1 MPINWFMI
9 ILLTAMIVTPI
20 SVIMDGAYLDTQGPM
35 STSNDSIINLLMNGH
50 KLGEA
55 DFSIGTVGEI
65 LISGDFWNGIWKVV
79 SADYSFF
86 KPIPPATEVNWI
98 AGWFRAV
105 FALINFV
112 VFLGIVVATVR
123 GVASN

>member
-1 MPINWFMI
+1 MPINWFII

-20 SVIMDGAYLDTQGPM
+20 SVIMDGAYMDVQGPM
-35 STSNDSIINLLMNGH
+35 STASDSIINLLLNGH

-55 DFSIGTVGEI
+55 NFSVVTATEI
-65 LISGDFWNGIWKVV
+65 VFSGKFWTGVWKVM

-105 FALINFV
+105 FALINFA
-112 VFLGIVVATVR
+112 VFMGIGIAMFR
-123 GVASN
+123 GVATS